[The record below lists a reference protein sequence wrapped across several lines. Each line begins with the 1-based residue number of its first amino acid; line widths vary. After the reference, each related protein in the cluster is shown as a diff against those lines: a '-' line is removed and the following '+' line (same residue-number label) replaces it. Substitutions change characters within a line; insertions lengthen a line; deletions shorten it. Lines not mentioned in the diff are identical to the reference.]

1 MKFGGRTEAGTDER
15 GRFRVRWIP
24 ETEVKGE
31 AYGTPMWARPQ
42 FIHFS
47 KAEVCL
53 RCRSIVIHSN
63 SFTAEIRP
71 ELCVSIRRSSRRENW
86 RGEGVTLKFTQSI
99 GA

>member
-1 MKFGGRTEAGTDER
+1 MVTLGKSSAEIYYEVKFGGRIEAGTDER

-47 KAEVCL
+47 K
-53 RCRSIVIHSN
+53 
-63 SFTAEIRP
+63 
-71 ELCVSIRRSSRRENW
+71 
-86 RGEGVTLKFTQSI
+86 GGVPKVPVALS
-99 GA
+99 